1 MTCKTTGCIA
11 FRSGAALGVLRAAR
25 SARFVVWC
33 TPYAVWRDLLGYA
46 QSHHPLPPA
55 QPHSAHS
62 ALTLTPPPSTTTAR
76 HGADGA
82 RESHPPRNMVS
93 KLSASRTFVI
103 GSTRGPDG
111 RGALKRG
118 AGRSRRASV
127 WRTRG
132 RGIQGLQGGRLR
144 AERAQVA
151 GGDGGLPVRGAR
163 LDEPRRR
170 VSVCEPL
177 AYLTLLLGS
186 RMALT

>member
-1 MTCKTTGCIA
+1 
-11 FRSGAALGVLRAAR
+11 
-25 SARFVVWC
+25 
-33 TPYAVWRDLLGYA
+33 
-46 QSHHPLPPA
+46 
-55 QPHSAHS
+55 
-62 ALTLTPPPSTTTAR
+62 
-76 HGADGA
+76 
-82 RESHPPRNMVS
+82 MVS